1 MTGRH
6 KLILPDGDLN
16 GGGRRRCLMPRPS
29 CRERVNAKSGG
40 PLSKEAS
47 TGLGDEGD
55 VLGARRK
62 CRELACEGH
71 VLGRGRIDGYLE
83 YRLAVRRVVRPD
95 GSDGC
100 ERSQEESM
108 ACILGERAEWI
119 GPSDPALRPGKE
131 VGVLDQLV
139 GPQLAEIAGK
149 LLDERTS
156 PGGRLVLTAE
166 PDLAPPP

>member
-16 GGGRRRCLMPRPS
+16 GGGRRRCFMPRPS

-62 CRELACEGH
+62 CRELACEGL
-71 VLGRGRIDGYLE
+71 VLGRGRIAGYLE
-83 YRLAVRRVVRPD
+83 YRHGVRRVVWPD
-95 GSDGC
+95 GSAGC
-100 ERSQEESM
+100 ERRWEELM
-108 ACILGERAEWI
+108 RWMCGV
-119 GPSDPALRPGKE
+119 PG
-131 VGVLDQLV
+131 V
-139 GPQLAEIAGK
+139 
-149 LLDERTS
+149 
-156 PGGRLVLTAE
+156 
-166 PDLAPPP
+166 